1 MEFPSHSKPP
11 STWQSGCSDFNAV
24 SPSLQAL
31 SPQAGHLMDEDRK
44 QARLFN
50 GQAFNVM
57 LLIVMGAGI
66 SGLQG
71 FREGL
76 TC

>member
-1 MEFPSHSKPP
+1 MNGWIMEFSSHGVSL

-31 SPQAGHLMDEDRK
+31 SPQAEQLMDEERK
-44 QARLFN
+44 QACLFN

-57 LLIVMGAGI
+57 L
-66 SGLQG
+66 
-71 FREGL
+71 
-76 TC
+76 